1 MARSNWKLSDDALLS
16 RPSKAFSE
24 PLGEENVIDIYDRVR
39 HLMSEEHREYLD
51 QIQRGDGKVDPVMEL
66 EMNLRLVSILST
78 QAVEWALRDGKV
90 PKDVSSLLGEV
101 RQSATAIEDI
111 KRKREELR
119 LKRGDNEQVV
129 DPTRESTLARF
140 QGLFGEDSGE

>member
-1 MARSNWKLSDDALLS
+1 MARKNWKLSEDALLS

-24 PLGEENVIDIYDRVR
+24 PLGEENIIEIYDRVK

-51 QIQRGDGKVDPVMEL
+51 NIQRGEGKVDPVMEL

-101 RQSATAIEDI
+101 RQSASAIEDI

-119 LKRGDNEQVV
+119 LKRGDDERVV
-129 DPTRESTLARF
+129 DPTRESALARF
-140 QGLFGEDSGE
+140 QGIHTEHSGD